1 MSRDNALDVLAF
13 AVGFRLASPDARRA
27 LRISVWRELG
37 EAAPDCP
44 ELAVLED
51 EDALVRGHRPPFSH
65 YDHAVLRGAA
75 EEAARPPF
83 DPAFWRLRRADL
95 EGAGFTTKEAVD
107 VIAAIRASLGETTTI
122 TTTIGTDEGDHH
134 EAMEQAAA

>member
-13 AVGFRLASPDARRA
+13 AVGYRLASPDARRA

-51 EDALVRGHRPPFSH
+51 EDALIRGHRPPVSH
-65 YDHAVLRGAA
+65 YDHTVLRRAA
-75 EEAARPPF
+75 EEAIRPPF
-83 DPAFWRLRRADL
+83 DREFWRARRADL
-95 EGAGFTTKEAVD
+95 EGAGFTAKEAVD
-107 VIAAIRASLGETTTI
+107 VIAAIRATLGD
-122 TTTIGTDEGDHH
+122 TTTIGNDEGDRR